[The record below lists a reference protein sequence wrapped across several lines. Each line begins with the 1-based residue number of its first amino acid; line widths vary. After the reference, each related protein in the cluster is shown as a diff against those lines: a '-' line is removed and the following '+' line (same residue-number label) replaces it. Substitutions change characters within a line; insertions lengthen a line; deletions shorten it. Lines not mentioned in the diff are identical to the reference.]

1 MKLIMVLQQQVLER
15 LERRLAAQK
24 YTANP
29 AAAAGNRG
37 GAQNGNRGAA
47 SSSQPPLR
55 RSRPEQVRNPGSL
68 FFCLNAYYYVSEL
81 GEAGHIYIYIYK

>member
-1 MKLIMVLQQQVLER
+1 MVLQQQVLER

-29 AAAAGNRG
+29 AAA
-37 GAQNGNRGAA
+37 GNRGAA

-81 GEAGHIYIYIYK
+81 GEAGQLYIYIYINDHFAKTGSGQT

>member
-1 MKLIMVLQQQVLER
+1 MVLQQQVLER

-37 GAQNGNRGAA
+37 GA

-55 RSRPEQVRNPGSL
+55 RSRPEQVRIPGSL
-68 FFCLNAYYYVSEL
+68 FFCLKAYYYVSEL
-81 GEAGHIYIYIYK
+81 GEAGHIYIYK